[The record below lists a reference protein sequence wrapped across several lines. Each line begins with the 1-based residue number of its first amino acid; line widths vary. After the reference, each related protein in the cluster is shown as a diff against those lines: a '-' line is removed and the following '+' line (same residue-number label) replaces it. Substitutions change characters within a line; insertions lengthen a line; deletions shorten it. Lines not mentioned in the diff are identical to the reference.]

1 MAGPYAGGAKL
12 RIIGTIQGQD
22 CINVLH
28 FGSTLQ
34 SFDNPDAVVTM
45 LTALATAMLA
55 CAFDNLRAGVT
66 SDWSLRAI
74 EVSQIH
80 PVKGPTILVP
90 PTQAT
95 VGQLSPSSVSFTAT
109 LVNVIT
115 GLGGRSH
122 RGRMFLPPAGEAE
135 TTNSILGQT
144 PIDAITSFLNC
155 VAGKFIGGQATE
167 DWRLGVLSSK
177 AVKAGQSFD
186 QAFTEAVTLAVNN
199 KVACMRSRKVG
210 HGS

>member
-1 MAGPYAGGAKL
+1 MAGPYAGGAKM

-28 FGSTLQ
+28 FGKILEN
-34 SFDNPDAVVTM
+34 FDNPDAVVAA
-45 LTALATAMLA
+45 LTQLAVAMLA

-74 EVSQIH
+74 EVSQIA
-80 PVKGPTILVP
+80 PVKGPTITVP

-95 VGQLSPSSVSFTAT
+95 VGQLSPSSVSFTAS
-109 LVNVIT
+109 LVNVVT

-122 RGRMFLPPAGEAE
+122 RGRIFLPPAGETE
-135 TTNSILGQT
+135 TANSILNQGA
-144 PIDAITSFLNC
+144 IDAITQFLNC
-155 VAGKFIGGQATE
+155 VAGKFIGQGGTE
-167 DWRLGVLSSK
+167 QWRLGVLSAK
-177 AVKAGQSFD
+177 AIKAGQSFD
-186 QAFTEAVTLAVNN
+186 ASFTEAVALIPNN